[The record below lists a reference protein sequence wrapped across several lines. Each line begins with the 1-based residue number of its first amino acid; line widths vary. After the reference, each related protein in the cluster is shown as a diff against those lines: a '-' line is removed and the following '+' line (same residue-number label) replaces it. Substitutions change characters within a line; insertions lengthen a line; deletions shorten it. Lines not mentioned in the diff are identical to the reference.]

1 MQSENNDKQRSS
13 DRSRGSACR
22 GDRNNLQN
30 RIVKLIINYNE
41 TCIISNMITEKELHS
56 LGFFKLDDT
65 QVYINPAHS
74 PLIVLFQN
82 GIGFI
87 PHIFSNTE
95 NVFKPCKMILEI
107 FELEELLHS

>member
-1 MQSENNDKQRSS
+1 MTSNGRLIGQEVQLVVVTETTYKTEY
-13 DRSRGSACR
+13 
-22 GDRNNLQN
+22 
-30 RIVKLIINYNE
+30 IINYNE